1 MTSAK
6 TSVVIIN
13 SNQIVDLVFAIL
25 FLNNS
30 GSKVETLNGEVHHNV
45 ELVTTVS
52 RAAESFEMSYKN
64 IWRLPKIK
72 FLACSSMLF
81 AARAVPH
88 ILLGEDFGSLE
99 LIQAFFQ
106 ANAACAAMLPP
117 SLYNLEGSVVK
128 SIKR

>member
-6 TSVVIIN
+6 TTVVIID
-13 SNQIVDLVFAIL
+13 SNQIVDLFLAIL
-25 FLNNS
+25 LLNNS
-30 GSKVETLNGEVHHNV
+30 RGKVETLDGEVHHNV
-45 ELVTTVS
+45 ELVTTIS
-52 RAAESFEMSYKN
+52 GAAESFEVSYKN

-81 AARAVPH
+81 TARAVPH
-88 ILLGEDFGSLE
+88 VLLGEDFGSLK
-99 LIQAFFQ
+99 LIQALLQ
-106 ANAACAAMLPP
+106 ADAAGTAMLPP